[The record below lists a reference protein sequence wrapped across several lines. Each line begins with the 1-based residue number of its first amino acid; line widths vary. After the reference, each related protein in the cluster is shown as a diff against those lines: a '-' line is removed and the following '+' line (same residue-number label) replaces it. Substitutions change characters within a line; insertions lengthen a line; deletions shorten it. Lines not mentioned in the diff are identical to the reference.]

1 MKIQRLTYLSLGSNQ
16 GRKLNNLQGAI
27 YEIAKSIGAI
37 HKISSVYK
45 TDSWGFKGDDFYNI
59 CIAVSTYLPPEE
71 LLRNILNIET
81 KLGRKREQNN
91 KYTNRK
97 IDIDIL
103 LFDDE
108 IVFSKNI
115 IIPHPKMLD
124 RKFVLVPLAEIAG
137 NTLHPIEKKTLNI
150 CLNNTIDTSEI
161 HKISSKLQR
170 PIPLIEKY
178 NYVAIEGNI
187 GSGKT
192 SLSNLMSDE
201 FNAKIVLERFADN
214 PFLPKFYE
222 DQERFA
228 FPLEMSF
235 LADRYQQLTDDL
247 AQFDLFKNFIVSDYY
262 IFKSLIFAQVTLQK
276 EEYALYRKM
285 FDIMYKEI
293 SKPDLYIYL
302 YQNTDRLL
310 ENIKKRGRIYEQN
323 IEASYLQKIHVGYT
337 NFIKTEQDLN
347 TLIIDVSELDFV
359 NNHNDYSEVLKIIN
373 KHPSSTETS

>member
-16 GRKLNNLQGAI
+16 GRKLNNLQEAI
-27 YEIAKSIGAI
+27 FEIAESIGGI

-71 LLRNILNIET
+71 LLKNILNIEA
-81 KLGRKREQNN
+81 KLGRKRKQNK

-103 LFDDE
+103 LFEDE

-115 IIPHPKMLD
+115 IIPHPRMLD

-137 NTLHPIEKKTLNI
+137 STLHPIEKKTLNI

-161 HKISSKLQR
+161 HKISSKLER

-310 ENIKKRGRIYEQN
+310 ENIKKRGRVYEQN

-337 NFIKTEQDLN
+337 NFIKSEQDLN

-373 KHPSSTETS
+373 THPSSTETS

>member
-16 GRKLNNLQGAI
+16 GRKLKNLQKAI
-27 YEIAKSIGAI
+27 YEIAESIGAI

-71 LLRNILNIET
+71 LLKNILNIET

-115 IIPHPKMLD
+115 IIPHPRMLD

-310 ENIKKRGRIYEQN
+310 ENIKKRGRVYEQN

-359 NNHNDYSEVLKIIN
+359 NNHNDYREVLKIIN
-373 KHPSSTETS
+373 THTSSTETP